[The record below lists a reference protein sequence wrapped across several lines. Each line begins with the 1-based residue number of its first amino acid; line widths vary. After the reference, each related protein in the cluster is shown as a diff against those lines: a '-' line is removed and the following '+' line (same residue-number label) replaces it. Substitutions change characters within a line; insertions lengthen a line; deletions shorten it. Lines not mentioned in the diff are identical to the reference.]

1 MVKSAPDFSTDVVFH
16 IVQSHPV
23 VSGVVYAEEWVRG
36 DVLHG
41 LFWDEVWNRL
51 HDCRVILTC
60 TVVQSSFPLC
70 M

>member
-41 LFWDEVWNRL
+41 LFWDEVWNR
-51 HDCRVILTC
+51 
-60 TVVQSSFPLC
+60 TVSMIVV
-70 M
+70 